1 MKRMTLKEVAR
12 KAVQEQDYKMF
23 GQVVEQLR
31 GLGFNYDD
39 SASFFKKN
47 CSLEKEDFELFS
59 YGADNV
65 VD

>member
-1 MKRMTLKEVAR
+1 MRLKEAAQ
-12 KAVQEQDYKMF
+12 KAVQEENYKMF

-31 GLGFNYDD
+31 SMGFNYDD

-59 YGADNV
+59 YEADSV
-65 VD
+65 VE